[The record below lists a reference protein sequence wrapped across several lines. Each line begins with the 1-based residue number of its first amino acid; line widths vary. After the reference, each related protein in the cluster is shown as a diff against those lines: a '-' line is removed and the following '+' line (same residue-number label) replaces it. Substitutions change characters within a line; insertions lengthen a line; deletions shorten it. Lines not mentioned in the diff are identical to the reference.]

1 MDDFCLFQIKPL
13 AVIWGKFPCYT
24 PANTI
29 MFDDI
34 RRNFMMNPRNGLR
47 IRPYRKAHTNRATDH
62 ELLKLMKYLRKLA
75 LYDDLTE
82 FNHKHWE
89 KYVRRRDENRKRK
102 RDEYANDSRERR
114 DDDKNSSGDGTEG
127 AGTSSDITECTTP

>member
-1 MDDFCLFQIKPL
+1 
-13 AVIWGKFPCYT
+13 
-24 PANTI
+24 

-47 IRPYRKAHTNRATDH
+47 IKPFRKAHTSRATDH

-82 FNHKHWE
+82 FNHRNWE
-89 KYVRRRDENRKRK
+89 KYLRRRDENRKRK
-102 RDEYANDSRERR
+102 RDEYSESRGRK
-114 DDDKNSSGDGTEG
+114 DDDKNSSGDGAEG
-127 AGTSSDITECTTP
+127 AGASGDFTECTTP